1 MNKVDVMANTVWAIG
16 DDYGLNLVERKL
28 DKFSS
33 EQLKQFDSRMDELN
47 LREASKLKI
56 LTFFFGAF
64 GIARFMTGQK
74 VAGWIRIFILI
85 AMLIVPKIMIQS
97 VDIHSD
103 SDSLVGVFMLFGG
116 GALLI
121 GLKILIVILWIWDFA
136 KADDLAY
143 NYNFYQIMGLIRDIE
158 NK

>member
-1 MNKVDVMANTVWAIG
+1 
-16 DDYGLNLVERKL
+16 
-28 DKFSS
+28 
-33 EQLKQFDSRMDELN
+33 
-47 LREASKLKI
+47 
-56 LTFFFGAF
+56 
-64 GIARFMTGQK
+64 MTGQK

-143 NYNFYQIMGLIRDIE
+143 NYNFIKLWV
-158 NK
+158 